1 MVDVSVIIP
10 TLNERANIDS
20 LLSRI
25 LKTGISCSTF
35 NLEIIVVDD
44 GSTDGTRECV
54 QDWESNYPVRLLAR
68 DGERGLATA
77 ILSGAKIAK
86 GNIILAMDADLSHP
100 PEKIP
105 QLVEPIMAGSHDMV
119 VGSRYVSGGSTPGWS
134 VFRRVCSRLATYL
147 AKPLTDVNDPLSGFF
162 AIHREILVDFQKN
175 VAGFKIGLELLVSGG
190 NALRVAEIPIEFHDR
205 QKGESKLD
213 RHIIWAYLLQLVRLA
228 GGNISTA
235 TGPRLAVVCLF
246 SALIDFSIF
255 KLLLTNGTEIA
266 TAHIIS
272 FLMAT
277 VSGFILNNRWAFAGD
292 YGTVF
297 QATVHNYKSFIIV
310 TVFTLFIR
318 GGVLA
323 LVTVQW
329 NGSPQAA
336 ILAAMGVAALL
347 NYLGNIFFIFPKENF
362 SPDLDVK
369 WRILAIGIVCY
380 LLLLRLVYLGLPE
393 LLQEEAYYWNYAQHL
408 NIGYLDHPPMVAWLI
423 WLSTSLLG
431 NTEFA
436 VRMSAYICWLISS
449 LFIFGLTRNL
459 FDKST
464 AFRSLILLAI
474 LPIFFAT
481 GFVMTPDAPLIT
493 CWAGTLYFLER
504 VLIGERQTAWWGV
517 GLCMGLG
524 MLSKY
529 TIALLAPATVLFL
542 LVDSRSRKWFCSPK
556 PYMAAIAGILLFS
569 PVILWNLNNDWAS
582 FVFQGPR
589 RIHGSFDFSVG
600 DLIAFVL
607 ILLTPTGAISAFYI
621 ICKRINDPGLVS
633 AGDVA
638 RRHRFAIIFTVLPL
652 SVFFIFSITRNVKLS
667 WTGPLWLMIVPFVA
681 YYMVP
686 DINRQTHRFFTN
698 LQRFWPTTVIFTLL
712 IYCLTL
718 HYVVLGL
725 PGVPYPENSIFLGW
739 EKMAQQ
745 IESIENK
752 IEHYTGL
759 EPLVVGMDKYRVASE
774 LAFYR
779 TKNQK
784 DPMDQIENE
793 GVLFTSGRHLFGG
806 NSLMYSFWHP
816 KQKVGKGHMILVSRD
831 HTDFLKPS
839 IHSHIDEMGK
849 IHTHI
854 IKKNGVPIARYYY
867 CIVEGYR
874 PYPS

>member
-1 MVDVSVIIP
+1 MFDVSVIIP
-10 TLNERANIDS
+10 TLNEHGNIDS

-25 LKTGISCSTF
+25 LNASGSCSTF

-54 QDWESNYPVRLLAR
+54 QGWESNYPVRLLAR

-77 ILSGAKIAK
+77 ILSGAKMAK

-134 VFRRVCSRLATYL
+134 VFRRVCSRLATFL
-147 AKPLTDVNDPLSGFF
+147 AKPLIDVNDPLSGFF
-162 AIHREILVDFQKN
+162 AIRREILVDFQKN

-190 NALRVAEIPIEFHDR
+190 NALRVAEIPIEFHER

-235 TGPRLAVVCLF
+235 TGSRLAVVGLF

-255 KLLLTNGTEIA
+255 KLLLTNGNGIA

-297 QATVHNYKSFIIV
+297 QATVHNYKSFMIV

-329 NGSPQAA
+329 NGSPQTA

-369 WRILAIGIVCY
+369 WRILAIGIVGY
-380 LLLLRLVYLGLPE
+380 ILLLRLVYLGLPE

-408 NIGYLDHPPMVAWLI
+408 NIGYLDHPPMVSWLI
-423 WLSTSLLG
+423 WLSTTLLG

-436 VRMSAYICWLISS
+436 VRISAYICWLISS
-449 LFIFGLTRNL
+449 FFIFGLTRNL
-459 FDKST
+459 FNKST

-493 CWAGTLYFLER
+493 CWAGALYFLER
-504 VLIGERQTAWWGV
+504 ALIGDRHTAWWGV
-517 GLCMGLG
+517 GVCMGLG

-529 TIALLAPATVLFL
+529 TIALLAPATLLFL
-542 LVDSRSRKWFCSPK
+542 LVDSRSRKWFYSPK
-556 PYMAAIAGILLFS
+556 PYMAAIAALLLFS
-569 PVILWNLNNDWAS
+569 PVIIWNLNNDWAS

-600 DLIAFVL
+600 NLIAFVL

-621 ICKRINDPGLVS
+621 ICKRKSLPEHVFTGNV
-633 AGDVA
+633 V
-638 RRHRFAIIFTVLPL
+638 RRQKFAIIFTVLPL

-686 DINRQTHRFFTN
+686 DINRQTKRFFTT
-698 LQRFWPTTVIFTLL
+698 LQRFWPTTVVITIV

-739 EKMAQQ
+739 EEMAQQ

-759 EPLVVGMDKYRVASE
+759 EPLVVGMDKYRVASQ

-779 TKNQK
+779 TKIEK
-784 DPMDQIENE
+784 DPVEQLENE

-839 IHSHIDEMGK
+839 IHSHIDEMGE
-849 IHTHI
+849 IHAHI
-854 IKKNGVPIARYYY
+854 IKKNGVPIASYYY
-867 CIVEGYR
+867 CIIEGYR

>member
-25 LKTGISCSTF
+25 LKTGSSCSTF

-54 QDWESNYPVRLLAR
+54 QGWESNYHVRLLAR

-105 QLVEPIMAGSHDMV
+105 QLVETIIAGSHDMV
-119 VGSRYVSGGSTPGWS
+119 VGSRYVSGGSTPDWTF
-134 VFRRVCSRLATYL
+134 FRRMCSRFAKFL

-162 AIHREILVDFQKN
+162 AIRREILVGFQKDIP
-175 VAGFKIGLELLVSGG
+175 GFKIGLELLVSEG
-190 NALRVAEIPIEFHDR
+190 NALRVTEIPIQFQDR
-205 QKGESKLD
+205 QKGKSKFNL
-213 RHIIWAYLLQLVRLA
+213 HIIFSYLRQLVNLA
-228 GGNISTA
+228 GGNISIT
-235 TGPRLAVVCLF
+235 TGSRLAIVGLF
-246 SALIDFSIF
+246 GALIDFSIF
-255 KLLLTNGTEIA
+255 KILLANGNGIS
-266 TAHIIS
+266 TAHVIS
-272 FLMAT
+272 FFMAT
-277 VSGFILNNRWAFAGD
+277 VSGFILNDQWSFAGSNETIFQV
-292 YGTVF
+292 TVRKYTAF
-297 QATVHNYKSFIIV
+297 LLI

-323 LVTVQW
+323 IFTIQW

-336 ILAAMGVAALL
+336 ILVAIGVAALL
-347 NYLGNIFFIFPKENF
+347 TYLGNIFFIFPKEDFNH
-362 SPDLDVK
+362 DLPVK
-369 WRILAIGIVCY
+369 WRILAIGIVGY
-380 LLLLRLVYLGLPE
+380 ILLLRLVYLGLPE

-423 WLSTSLLG
+423 WLSTTLLG

-436 VRMSAYICWLISS
+436 VRMGAYICWLISS
-449 LFIFGLTRNL
+449 AFIFGLTRNL

-493 CWAGTLYFLER
+493 CWAGTLHFLER
-504 VLIGERQTAWWGV
+504 ALIGERQTAWWGAGV
-517 GLCMGLG
+517 CMGLG

-529 TIALLAPATVLFL
+529 TIVLLAPATLLFL
-542 LVDSRSRKWFCSPK
+542 LVDSRSRKWFYSPK
-556 PYMAAIAGILLFS
+556 PYMAAIAALLLFS

-600 DLIAFVL
+600 DLIAFVI

-621 ICKRINDPGLVS
+621 ICKRISLPGHVFT
-633 AGDVA
+633 GDVA
-638 RRHRFAIIFTVLPL
+638 RRQKFAIIFTVLPL

-686 DINRQTHRFFTN
+686 DINRQTKCFFTA
-698 LQRFWPTTVIFTLL
+698 LQRFWPATVVITTL

-725 PGVPYPENSIFLGW
+725 PGVPYPTNSIFLGW
-739 EKMAQQ
+739 QKMAQQ
-745 IESIENK
+745 IESIENE

-779 TKNQK
+779 TKIEK
-784 DPMDQIENE
+784 DPVEQLENE

-806 NSLMYSFWHP
+806 NSLMYSFWQP
-816 KQKVGKGHMILVSRD
+816 KQKVRKKHMILVSRNY
-831 HTDFLKPS
+831 TDLQKQS
-839 IHSHIDEMGK
+839 INSHIDEMGE
-849 IHTHI
+849 IHAHI
-854 IKKNGVPIARYYY
+854 IKKNGVPIDRYYY